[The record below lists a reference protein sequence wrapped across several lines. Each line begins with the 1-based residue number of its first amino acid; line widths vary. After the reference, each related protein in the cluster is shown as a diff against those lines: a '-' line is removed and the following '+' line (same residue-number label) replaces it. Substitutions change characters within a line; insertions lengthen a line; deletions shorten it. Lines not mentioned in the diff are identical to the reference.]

1 MTRPPT
7 CVALGVMTATDAP
20 ARPDA
25 RPRTSPRARLLGV
38 LGAAGIGV
46 LIVLQSRLN
55 GELGRQMQDGVGA
68 ALISFGSGLL
78 LVLALVLALPG
89 SRRATKRLGAAL
101 RDGSVR
107 WWQTLGGL
115 CGALLVF
122 SQGVAVASLGVAVFT
137 VAVVAGQA
145 VSSLAV
151 DRAGLG
157 PAGPQPLTVTR
168 VLGAVLAVAAVL
180 VAVSERL
187 SAPGALVLAVLPLL
201 AGIGMSWQ
209 QAMNGRIK
217 EAAGGVLPAT
227 LVNFLAGTAAL
238 LVFGAF
244 HFATEGWPATLPT
257 DPLLYLG
264 GAIGLVFIAGAA
276 ALVRITGVLLLG
288 LGSVAGQLLGALALD
303 LLFPAEGGH
312 LSAVAVTGTL
322 LTLVAVGV
330 AALPSRR

>member
-1 MTRPPT
+1 MT
-7 CVALGVMTATDAP
+7 TAAP
-20 ARPDA
+20 
-25 RPRTSPRARLLGV
+25 PRTSPPQVSPRAKLLGL

-55 GELGRQMQDGVGA
+55 GELGRRMQDGIGA

-78 LVLALVLALPG
+78 LVVALVLVLVG
-89 SRRATKRLGAAL
+89 SRRATRRVGAAL
-101 RDGSVR
+101 RTGELR

-122 SQGVAVASLGVAVFT
+122 SQGVAVAALGVAVFT

-145 VSSLAV
+145 LSSLAV

-157 PAGPQPLTVTR
+157 PAGPQPLTATR
-168 VLGAVLAVAAVL
+168 IAGALLAVAAVL

-187 SAPGALVLAVLPLL
+187 GNPGTLALAVLPLL
-201 AGIGMSWQ
+201 AGIGMAWQ
-209 QAMNGRIK
+209 QAQNGQVK
-217 EAAGGVLPAT
+217 EVAGAALPAA

-238 LVFGAF
+238 LVLGVI
-244 HFATEGWPATLPT
+244 HFAAEGLPAELPG

-264 GAIGLVFIAGAA
+264 GVVGVAFIAGAA
-276 ALVRITGVLLLG
+276 ALVRVTGVLLLG

-303 LLFPAEGGH
+303 LLFPAADTH
-312 LSAVAVTGTL
+312 LSWVAVTGTL
-322 LTLVAVGV
+322 LTLLAVGV
-330 AALPSRR
+330 AALPKRG